1 LYVFREAPFS
11 DEARR
16 VMQRFADVFHLAYT
30 RYQDLQKAEARAR
43 DAERQASLDR
53 VRAEI
58 ASMRTAEDLQ
68 RITPLV
74 WRELTSLGVPFSR
87 CGVFIIDETAE
98 HVRAYLSTPGGDSL
112 AVLHLPFDIE
122 ETTHDTVA
130 HWRSGQV
137 YRDRWDRERFLAW
150 MNNLL
155 EQGLIEASSG
165 YRDDPPEQLAL
176 HFVPFEQGML
186 YVGSDAPLSGEQVD
200 LVQAL
205 ADAFAVAYARYEDF
219 TRLEAAKAEVD
230 AALAELKAT
239 QAQLIHSEKMA
250 SLGQMTA
257 GIAHEIKNPLN
268 FINNFAEVNEELA
281 DELRQALQTGEDL
294 EAILAD
300 LKQNASLIAQHGR
313 RADGIV
319 RAMMQHASGGKGDRQ
334 QTQLNALVEEYV
346 GLAFHGKRAQSTGF
360 NCEVERDYDAAVGE
374 VSIVPQEIGRVLLNL
389 LSNAFDA
396 VNERAGRIN
405 GSFTPTV
412 SVQTRMV
419 GGRVEVRVTDNGGG
433 IPPSVRDRIF
443 EPFYTT
449 KPTGSGTGLGLSLSY
464 DIVTQGHGGTLEV
477 ESTEGQGAIFIVTLP
492 A

>member
-1 LYVFREAPFS
+1 VGDEALEGHPLLEGIFDAWQRQEPLSYVLEGADLARYYEVVASTNFQLPGAASTVPSSPEAKQYYHAVMFPAGGLYVFREAPFS

-30 RYQDLQKAEARAR
+30 RYQDLQKAEARVR

-257 GIAHEIKNPLN
+257 GIAHE
-268 FINNFAEVNEELA
+268 
-281 DELRQALQTGEDL
+281 
-294 EAILAD
+294 
-300 LKQNASLIAQHGR
+300 LKQ
-313 RADGIV
+313 V
-319 RAMMQHASGGKGDRQ
+319 
-334 QTQLNALVEEYV
+334 
-346 GLAFHGKRAQSTGF
+346 
-360 NCEVERDYDAAVGE
+360 
-374 VSIVPQEIGRVLLNL
+374 
-389 LSNAFDA
+389 
-396 VNERAGRIN
+396 
-405 GSFTPTV
+405 
-412 SVQTRMV
+412 
-419 GGRVEVRVTDNGGG
+419 
-433 IPPSVRDRIF
+433 
-443 EPFYTT
+443 
-449 KPTGSGTGLGLSLSY
+449 
-464 DIVTQGHGGTLEV
+464 
-477 ESTEGQGAIFIVTLP
+477 
-492 A
+492 